1 MKQQLLAHRPVVVAH
16 RGASVEAPE
25 NTLAAFRRA
34 LELGAPAM
42 ELDVHRTADGELVAI
57 HDATV
62 DRTTNGTGAV
72 AEMTLEAL
80 RQLDAGA
87 WKGKAFAVER
97 IPTRAEVGRLARGR
111 ASLVVEIKA
120 AGIADQVVAT
130 LEAEGVL
137 DESFVISFSQETA
150 RRVKE
155 LRPDT
160 TVGLLSGKAEDLP
173 LVAELGLDAFCPH
186 HAAATEEM
194 ARELHA
200 ANRLLSVWTV
210 NDEEGMRR
218 MAALGAD
225 LITSD
230 NPALALKVL
239 RRE

>member
-1 MKQQLLAHRPVVVAH
+1 MNQHVLAERPVVVAH

-42 ELDVHRTADGELVAI
+42 ELDVHRTADGELVVI

-72 AEMTLEAL
+72 AEVTLEAL
-80 RQLDAGA
+80 RRLDAGA
-87 WKGKAFAVER
+87 WKGDAFEGER
-97 IPTRAEVGRLARGR
+97 IPTLAEVCRLARGR
-111 ASLVVEIKA
+111 AALVVEIKA
-120 AGIADQVVAT
+120 AGIADQVVST

-137 DESFVISFSQETA
+137 DESFIISFSQETA

-155 LRPDT
+155 IRPGA
-160 TVGLLSGKAEDLP
+160 TVGLLSGKTEDLP
-173 LVAELGLDAFCPH
+173 QVAELGLDAFCPH
-186 HAAATEEM
+186 YAAATEEM

-210 NDEEGMRR
+210 NDEDGMRR
-218 MAALGAD
+218 MAALGSD

-230 NPALALKVL
+230 NPALALEVL
-239 RRE
+239 PRG

>member
-87 WKGKAFAVER
+87 WKGKAFAGER
-97 IPTRAEVGRLARGR
+97 IPTLAEVCRLARGR